1 MIQYGSSKS
10 PQNPNGI
17 QDNQGKQSLTIQA
30 KNQPPAAKLKVPQ
43 KDLLI
48 FFRQLS
54 VILQSG
60 VALAQGMILIA
71 ENMTNAKLAY
81 CIQSIAFRLNAG
93 EELSS
98 SLRQYP
104 KVFEP
109 IAIGLI
115 EAGET
120 GGILEQVLERIAL
133 LLEERAKIKGQIIGA
148 LVYPVLVL
156 VLSLS
161 VSLGLLIFIVPR
173 FKNMFDSMGAE
184 LPALTS
190 FMLNVS
196 NFVTSMTFAIGAPLS
211 IAVSM
216 YIFKAYYSTKKGRLV
231 VDTNIL
237 KVPLF
242 GDLLLRSE
250 VAGMCDT
257 LSTLVNSGIPIVDAV
272 NRCISASSN
281 ELIRQT
287 LQRSIVLVTQGQELN
302 YSMGRSEV
310 FPKLV
315 ISMIKIGEE
324 TGQLS
329 FMLEKLAIFYKREV
343 EATVS
348 ALTKAMEPAVIFIVA
363 GIVGTI
369 VVSLYLP
376 MFSLIGNMKSNLHLQ
391 IAARLALES
400 LHAAKNHV
408 LQCLHYH
415 DRLILFVGRQLLPGI
430 SGHV

>member
-1 MIQYGSSKS
+1 MIQYGNSQQPRDSGENHQARSS
-10 PQNPNGI
+10 PQNR
-17 QDNQGKQSLTIQA
+17 KIQA

-43 KDLLI
+43 KDLLV

-54 VILQSG
+54 VILESG

-81 CIQSIAFRLNAG
+81 CVQTIAFRLNAG

-109 IAIGLI
+109 IAVGLI
-115 EAGET
+115 EAGEA
-120 GGILEQVLERIAL
+120 GGILEQVLDRIAL
-133 LLEERAKIKGQIIGA
+133 LLEERAKIRGQIIGA
-148 LVYPVLVL
+148 LIYPALVL
-156 VLSLS
+156 LLAVS
-161 VSLGLLIFIVPR
+161 VSLGLLIFIVPK
-173 FKNMFDSMGAE
+173 FKSMFDGMGAE
-184 LPALTS
+184 LPALTT
-190 FMLNVS
+190 FMLNLS
-196 NFVTSMTFAIGAPLS
+196 NFVTSPTFAIGAPLF
-211 IAVSM
+211 
-216 YIFKAYYSTKKGRLV
+216 IFAGIFLFRGYYSSKQGRLF

-237 KVPLF
+237 KIPLF
-242 GDLLLRSE
+242 GDLILRSE
-250 VAGMCDT
+250 MAGMCDT
-257 LSTLVNSGIPIVDAV
+257 LSTLVTSGIPIVDGI

-287 LQRSIVLVTQGQELN
+287 LRQSILLVTQGQELN
-302 YSMGRSEV
+302 YSMGRSNV

-329 FMLEKLAIFYKREV
+329 FMLEKLAVFYKREV

-348 ALTKAMEPAVIFIVA
+348 SLTKAMEPAVIFVVA

-376 MFSLIGNMKSNLHLQ
+376 MFALITEMG
-391 IAARLALES
+391 
-400 LHAAKNHV
+400 
-408 LQCLHYH
+408 
-415 DRLILFVGRQLLPGI
+415 
-430 SGHV
+430 

>member
-1 MIQYGSSKS
+1 MIQYGNSRK
-10 PQNPNGI
+10 PQNPG
-17 QDNQGKQSLTIQA
+17 DNKVDYAAQSRRLQA

-43 KDLLI
+43 KDLLV

-54 VILQSG
+54 VILESG

-71 ENMTNAKLAY
+71 ENMTNTKLAY
-81 CIQSIAFRLNAG
+81 CVQTIAFRLNAG

-115 EAGET
+115 EAGEA
-120 GGILEQVLERIAL
+120 GGILEQVLDRIAL
-133 LLEERAKIKGQIIGA
+133 LLEERAKIRSQIIGA
-148 LVYPVLVL
+148 LVYPTLVL
-156 VLSLS
+156 LLAVS
-161 VSLGLLIFIVPR
+161 VSLGLLIFIVPK
-173 FKNMFDSMGAE
+173 FKSMFDGMGAE

-190 FMLNVS
+190 FMLNLS
-196 NFVTSMTFAIGAPLS
+196 NFVTSPTFAIGSPLL
-211 IAVSM
+211 IFAGM
-216 YIFKAYYSTKKGRLV
+216 YLFKGYYSSKQGRLI

-237 KVPLF
+237 RIPLF
-242 GDLLLRSE
+242 GDLILRSE
-250 VAGMCDT
+250 MAGMCDT
-257 LSTLVNSGIPIVDAV
+257 LSTLVNSGIPIIDGI

-281 ELIRQT
+281 ELIRKT
-287 LQRSIVLVTQGQELN
+287 LRQSILLVTQGQELN
-302 YSMGRSEV
+302 YSMGRSNV

-329 FMLEKLAIFYKREV
+329 FMLEKLAVFYKREV

-348 ALTKAMEPAVIFIVA
+348 SLTKAMEPAVIFVVA

-369 VVSLYLP
+369 VISLYLP
-376 MFSLIGNMKSNLHLQ
+376 MFALIQEMG
-391 IAARLALES
+391 
-400 LHAAKNHV
+400 
-408 LQCLHYH
+408 
-415 DRLILFVGRQLLPGI
+415 
-430 SGHV
+430 

>member
-1 MIQYGSSKS
+1 MIQYGNSQK
-10 PQNPNGI
+10 PQSRGNRQAESAEQNR
-17 QDNQGKQSLTIQA
+17 KLQA

-43 KDLLI
+43 KDLLV

-54 VILQSG
+54 VILESG

-71 ENMTNAKLAY
+71 ENMTNAKLAF
-81 CIQSIAFRLNAG
+81 CVQTIAFRLNAG

-115 EAGET
+115 EAGEA
-120 GGILEQVLERIAL
+120 GGILEQVLDRIAL

-148 LVYPVLVL
+148 LIYPALVFL
-156 VLSLS
+156 LAIS
-161 VSLGLLIFIVPR
+161 VSLGLLIFIVPK
-173 FKNMFDSMGAE
+173 FKGMFDSLGAE

-190 FMLNVS
+190 FMLNLS
-196 NFVTSMTFAIGAPLS
+196 NFVTSPTFAIGAPLL
-211 IAVSM
+211 
-216 YIFKAYYSTKKGRLV
+216 IFAGIFLFRGYYSSEQGRLL
-231 VDTNIL
+231 VDRTIL
-237 KVPLF
+237 KIPLF
-242 GDLLLRSE
+242 GDLILRSE
-250 VAGMCDT
+250 MAGMCDT
-257 LSTLVNSGIPIVDAV
+257 LSTLVNSGIPIVDGI

-287 LQRSIVLVTQGQELN
+287 LRRSILLITQGQELN
-302 YSMGRSEV
+302 YAMGRSNV

-329 FMLEKLAIFYKREV
+329 FMLEKLAVFYKREV

-348 ALTKAMEPAVIFIVA
+348 SLTKAMEPAIIFVVA
-363 GIVGTI
+363 VIVGTI
-369 VVSLYLP
+369 VISLYLP
-376 MFSLIGNMKSNLHLQ
+376 MFALITEM
-391 IAARLALES
+391 
-400 LHAAKNHV
+400 
-408 LQCLHYH
+408 
-415 DRLILFVGRQLLPGI
+415 GR
-430 SGHV
+430 

>member
-1 MIQYGSSKS
+1 MIKYGGSE
-10 PQNPNGI
+10 NPNSSDE
-17 QDNQGKQSLTIQA
+17 QKNYDRRTILSRPR
-30 KNQPPAAKLKVPQ
+30 NQPSADKLKVSQ

-54 VILQSG
+54 VILESG

-81 CIQSIAFRLNAG
+81 CVQTIAFQLNAG

-98 SLRQYP
+98 SLRKYP

-115 EAGET
+115 EAGEA

-133 LLEERAKIKGQIIGA
+133 LLEERAKIRGQIIGA
-148 LVYPVLVL
+148 LIYPALVL
-156 VLSLS
+156 LLAVS
-161 VSLGLLIFIVPR
+161 VSLGLLIFIVPK
-173 FKNMFDSMGAE
+173 FKTMFDSMGAD

-190 FMLNVS
+190 FMLNLS
-196 NFVTSMTFAIGAPLS
+196 NFVTSPTFIIGSPLIIGVILYVFS
-211 IAVSM
+211 
-216 YIFKAYYSTKKGRLV
+216 KYYSSKRGKLV

-237 KVPLF
+237 KIPLF

-250 VAGMCDT
+250 MAGMCDT
-257 LSTLVNSGIPIVDAV
+257 LSTLVNSGIPIVDGM

-281 ELIRQT
+281 ELFRQAI
-287 LQRSIVLVTQGQELN
+287 QRSILLVIQGQELN
-302 YSMGRSEV
+302 YSMSRSNV

-329 FMLEKLAIFYKREV
+329 FMLEKLANFYKREV

-348 ALTKAMEPAVIFIVA
+348 ALTKAMEPTVIFVVA

-369 VVSLYLP
+369 VISLYLP
-376 MFSLIGNMKSNLHLQ
+376 MFSLISTMGSQ
-391 IAARLALES
+391 
-400 LHAAKNHV
+400 
-408 LQCLHYH
+408 
-415 DRLILFVGRQLLPGI
+415 
-430 SGHV
+430 

>member
-1 MIQYGSSKS
+1 MIQYGTSQS
-10 PQNPNGI
+10 PRNPG
-17 QDNQGKQSLTIQA
+17 DAQSNSGSENLRIQA

-43 KDLLI
+43 KDLLV

-54 VILQSG
+54 VILESG

-71 ENMTNAKLAY
+71 ENMTNAKLAF
-81 CIQSIAFRLNAG
+81 CVQSIAFRLNAG
-93 EELSS
+93 EELST

-115 EAGET
+115 EAGEA
-120 GGILEQVLERIAL
+120 GGILEQVLDRIAL

-148 LVYPVLVL
+148 LVYPALVL
-156 VLSLS
+156 LLSLS

-184 LPALTS
+184 LPALTT
-190 FMLNVS
+190 FMLNLS
-196 NFVTSMTFAIGAPLS
+196 NFVTSMTFAVGAPLT
-211 IAVSM
+211 IVVGL
-216 YIFKAYYSTKKGRLV
+216 YLFRGYYSSKKGRLI
-231 VDTNIL
+231 VDTNVL
-237 KVPLF
+237 KIPLF

-250 VAGMCDT
+250 MAGMCDT
-257 LSTLVNSGIPIVDAV
+257 LSTLVNSGIPIVEGID
-272 NRCISASSN
+272 RCISASSN

-287 LQRSIVLVTQGQELN
+287 LRQSILLVTQGQELN
-302 YSMGRSEV
+302 YSMGRSNV

-348 ALTKAMEPAVIFIVA
+348 SLTKAMEPAVIFVVA

-376 MFSLIGNMKSNLHLQ
+376 MFSLIQNMGN
-391 IAARLALES
+391 
-400 LHAAKNHV
+400 
-408 LQCLHYH
+408 
-415 DRLILFVGRQLLPGI
+415 
-430 SGHV
+430 